1 MEAQKLMKQ
10 HKAQQQSQKPQE
22 KLTFDEFQLT
32 STSTRAQNHL
42 MDFKSYKKVDLYKFT
57 LPVRLHREGSDFIP
71 HRQYIHNLNEQNTA
85 AAAKTAVIV
94 AGTAT
99 SNDSTNNKNVEDID
113 NKISPDGLQVT
124 PQPQYGPKTGAD
136 TSLIAPLGGAARNK
150 HMSFKKRT
158 NRIYL
163 PKDTRELEEQERRPW
178 ILEDCDSH
186 NNFNG
191 TLEGGQR
198 SDYMFFVKSGNG
210 FKVVPL
216 DRWYKFRPKR
226 NFKPLASEQSK
237 KQREREDGRWMTL
250 KREKQRTESTD
261 IVRPNKLKLV
271 DTHDTNAGSDD
282 EGNNR
287 QDSDMDDL
295 DLDDDFQ
302 DDDESAAE
310 HEVEDEEVRDCKDHV
325 QKEIKDFTT
334 GNQVFDEDYDE
345 IDKLTSEGKQ
355 MRKLVRNLEKNHGY
369 ESDDDDDADPY
380 ASSVKLDSDANDE
393 DGKKDNKKEK
403 KNTALKRKA
412 VGPPSKPTMPK
423 KAHTAK
429 VKKEG
434 KSKHIGR
441 PGLPSL
447 YTNKREKTPAGRITA
462 SPVRPSSLL
471 KEARPS
477 SPLNKSSSPS
487 RPPRRAL
494 PTHSPPSGE
503 NSRKRKMTETAAVS
517 NVDVKQR
524 KISKSLDLITEQ
536 EVIDTLRGHPMTIRD
551 FLRNFRKRIRKNDQN
566 RRIVTEL
573 LQKLARRSV
582 SADPSTRKL
591 ILKAEYQ

>member
-1 MEAQKLMKQ
+1 MSFYALEHRMI
-10 HKAQQQSQKPQE
+10 
-22 KLTFDEFQLT
+22 
-32 STSTRAQNHL
+32 TRILITLNSL
-42 MDFKSYKKVDLYKFT
+42 SRKKNCV
-57 LPVRLHREGSDFIP
+57 
-71 HRQYIHNLNEQNTA
+71 
-85 AAAKTAVIV
+85 
-94 AGTAT
+94 
-99 SNDSTNNKNVEDID
+99 
-113 NKISPDGLQVT
+113 
-124 PQPQYGPKTGAD
+124 
-136 TSLIAPLGGAARNK
+136 PLGVFQ
-150 HMSFKKRT
+150 S
-158 NRIYL
+158 
-163 PKDTRELEEQERRPW
+163 
-178 ILEDCDSH
+178 
-186 NNFNG
+186 
-191 TLEGGQR
+191 
-198 SDYMFFVKSGNG
+198 
-210 FKVVPL
+210 
-216 DRWYKFRPKR
+216 YKFRPKR

-271 DTHDTNAGSDD
+271 DTRDTNAGSDD

-287 QDSDMDDL
+287 QDSDMDDF
-295 DLDDDFQ
+295 DFDGDFQ
-302 DDDESAAE
+302 DDDEAAAE
-310 HEVEDEEVRDCKDHV
+310 HEVEDEEVQDCKDRV
-325 QKEIKDFTT
+325 QKEIKYFTT

-345 IDKLTSEGKQ
+345 IGKLTSEGKQ

-369 ESDDDDDADPY
+369 ESDDGDDTDPY
-380 ASSVKLDSDANDE
+380 ASSVSLYRVHSASILKSMNEELDSDANDE

-412 VGPPSKPTMPK
+412 VGPPLKLTMP
-423 KAHTAK
+423 
-429 VKKEG
+429 KEG
-434 KSKHIGR
+434 KSKPIDR
-441 PGLPSL
+441 SGLPSL

-462 SPVRPSSLL
+462 SPVRSSSLL

-503 NSRKRKMTETAAVS
+503 NSRKRKMTETAAV
-517 NVDVKQR
+517 K
-524 KISKSLDLITEQ
+524 Q

-566 RRIVTEL
+566 HRIITEL